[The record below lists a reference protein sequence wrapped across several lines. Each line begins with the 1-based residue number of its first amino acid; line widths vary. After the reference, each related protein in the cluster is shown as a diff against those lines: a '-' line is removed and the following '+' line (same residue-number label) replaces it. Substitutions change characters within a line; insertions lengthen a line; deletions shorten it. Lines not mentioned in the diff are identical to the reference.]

1 MTVWFTLC
9 APQAATPD
17 VQTVSIAVCACYA
30 ILSVFFYRTYNAYKI
45 GMNRAGETFYSQT
58 LANLFSNFLTYIFAC
73 IIQLRLMNVF
83 PVLLV
88 FVGQTVISA
97 VWCRLANQLYFKLH
111 KPMRTLVIY
120 KDDEDLEK
128 LHEIVCFEN
137 RFNIQNQIKDPK
149 DVFDVLPKIRDYQA
163 IIVPA
168 LTRRCAM
175 AL

>member
-1 MTVWFTLC
+1 MAKMVRSVRMRGMNLLHFVLMTALMMTVWFTLC

-97 VWCRLANQLYFKLH
+97 VW
-111 KPMRTLVIY
+111 
-120 KDDEDLEK
+120 
-128 LHEIVCFEN
+128 
-137 RFNIQNQIKDPK
+137 
-149 DVFDVLPKIRDYQA
+149 
-163 IIVPA
+163 
-168 LTRRCAM
+168 
-175 AL
+175 